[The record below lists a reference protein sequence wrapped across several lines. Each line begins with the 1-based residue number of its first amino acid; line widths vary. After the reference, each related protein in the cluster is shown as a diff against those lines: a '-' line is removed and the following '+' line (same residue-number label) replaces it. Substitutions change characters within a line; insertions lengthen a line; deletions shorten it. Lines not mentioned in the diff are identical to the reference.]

1 MINVSGVAI
10 MIGCL
15 QSERITS
22 HWTITSLRSRI
33 VCFVYTASTFWN
45 ALSRLLFACIHITD
59 AMQCDAICDCVC
71 VIFFVVV
78 VFKTLFFSRAYERNR
93 FFKFTYA
100 YELAAFCIYSTNI
113 FGLMFCG
120 CISNFL
126 IIFFVVEKIKH
137 SLCFL
142 FCALI
147 MLITSFF
154 CVFILLSQVYSFE
167 REAIQM
173 HRMR

>member
-1 MINVSGVAI
+1 MRCDSCV
-10 MIGCL
+10 
-15 QSERITS
+15 R
-22 HWTITSLRSRI
+22 
-33 VCFVYTASTFWN
+33 VCNLFCRRRLCNHSK
-45 ALSRLLFACIHITD
+45 LS
-59 AMQCDAICDCVC
+59 
-71 VIFFVVV
+71 FF
-78 VFKTLFFSRAYERNR
+78 RAYERNR

-126 IIFFVVEKIKH
+126 IIFCVVEKIKH

-154 CVFILLSQVYSFE
+154 LYFHSSVAGIFIRKRSHSNAPNAVRDSVNRE
-167 REAIQM
+167 RLPCTRRYIWKNRRTNVKFAIAALINVLI
-173 HRMR
+173 